1 VVRPTPLRT
10 VHRADALEWLLA
22 HRAEAGTSVVTS
34 LPDVSELGLGQAK
47 WQAWF
52 MDAARTV
59 IEWIPNDGVAIFFQS
74 DIVRGGVWID
84 KSYLVLR
91 AAEAAVAPLVWH
103 KIVCRS
109 PPGTSTRGRASY
121 SHLLCFAR
129 SHPPPSTG
137 ASPDVLPD
145 AGFMPSKK
153 AMGVDAC
160 RLACEF
166 LRDHTP
172 TRLVVDPFCGQGTLL
187 AVANALGFDA
197 VGVDRNARCCSAA
210 RKLVLGA

>member
-1 VVRPTPLRT
+1 VVGSAPLRT
-10 VHRADALEWLLA
+10 VHRADALEWLRA
-22 HRAEAGTSVVTS
+22 HRAAAGTSVVTS
-34 LPDVSELGLGQAK
+34 LPDISELGLDQAK

-52 MDAARTV
+52 VDAARAV
-59 IEWIPNDGVAIFFQS
+59 IEWVPDDGVAIFFQS
-74 DIVRGGVWID
+74 DIVRGGVWIE

-91 AAEAAVAPLVWH
+91 AAEAAFAPLVWH

-109 PPGTSTRGRASY
+109 PPGTSVRGRASY

-129 SHPPPSTG
+129 RHPPSQG
-137 ASPDVLPD
+137 AYPDVLPD

-153 AMGVDAC
+153 AMGVAAC
-160 RLACEF
+160 RLACGF

-187 AVANALGFDA
+187 AVANGFGFDA

-210 RKLVLGA
+210 RKLVLGG